1 MDKDFPIEGKLSD
14 IGIFFITVKTKEG
27 KKITL
32 PSNVFM
38 QKMIRKDDAV
48 WTRLHWTQMI
58 DEMTITTIPVLLGG
72 GVSLFGDLSQRLEFE
87 CVESKIYLDRIVQN
101 KFRRKN

>member
-1 MDKDFPIEGKLSD
+1 
-14 IGIFFITVKTKEG
+14 
-27 KKITL
+27 
-32 PSNVFM
+32 
-38 QKMIRKDDAV
+38 
-48 WTRLHWTQMI
+48 MI